1 MPYENGGDLFH
12 LSDKLDN
19 LINTFK
25 LSLLMKGILLHGGSG
40 TRLRPL
46 TYTDVKQLLPIAG
59 KPISEYALEN
69 LIEVGI
75 NEINIVIGSIGGEEV
90 KKYYG
95 DGLKWNIKISYT
107 YQDKPLGI
115 AHAIGM
121 TKDFVKDDNFIVFL
135 GDNYLQDGITKLYH
149 DFVSKKYDAMVAL
162 VPVTNPSQFGIAE
175 IENDRITKLVE
186 KPKEPKSNLAIAGVY
201 FLSQSIFEII
211 SNLRP
216 SGRNEYE
223 ITEAY
228 QEMIL
233 KGKKVGYSI
242 INGWFKDTGTVA
254 DFLDCNRLVL
264 DKIKGNQ
271 KREDSKISGRVYLGE
286 NVKLLENTSILGPC
300 YIGPNTQIKDS
311 YIGPFTSIGANCNIE
326 NVEIENSIIMDDTNI
341 KMPDE
346 IRIGES
352 LIGSKTSIRPS
363 KSRPRTM
370 KLVLGRESKLEL

>member
-1 MPYENGGDLFH
+1 
-12 LSDKLDN
+12 
-19 LINTFK
+19 
-25 LSLLMKGILLHGGSG
+25 MKGILLHGGSG

-69 LIEVGI
+69 MIEIGI

-95 DGLKWNIKISYT
+95 DGTKWHIKITYT

-121 TKDFVKDDNFIVFL
+121 TKDFVRNDNFVVYL
-135 GDNYLQDGITKLYH
+135 GDNYLQNGITGLYQ
-149 DFVSKKYDAMVAL
+149 DFVSKKYDAMIAL
-162 VPVTNPSQFGIAE
+162 VPVGNLSQFGIAE
-175 IENDRITKLVE
+175 IENNKITRLVE

-201 FLSQSIFEII
+201 FLNSDVFEII
-211 SNLRP
+211 SKLKP

-228 QEMIL
+228 QEMINRHMN
-233 KGKKVGYSI
+233 VGYSI
-242 INGWFKDTGTVA
+242 INGWFKDTGTVS

-264 DKIKGNQ
+264 DRIKGNQ
-271 KREDSKISGRVYLGE
+271 IHEESKISGRVYLGE
-286 NVKLLENTSILGPC
+286 NVKLLKNTRILGPC
-300 YIGPNTQIKDS
+300 YIGSNSKIKDS

-326 NVEIENSIIMDDTNI
+326 NVEIDNSIIMDDADI
-341 KMPDE
+341 KMPNE
-346 IRIGES
+346 TRISES
-352 LIGSKTSIRPS
+352 LIGSKTTI
-363 KSRPRTM
+363 KPRVSMPKTM
-370 KLVLGRESKLEL
+370 KLILGRESKLEL